1 MLCRFGETTCPR
13 QNVPVSHLAGRP
25 GYTLARQKFC
35 EAIVNRLTSWAGILL
50 LVAATSLLAQ
60 TTAPAV
66 ASIPRP
72 NAVPEGTTFLVRLED
87 RLDTAE
93 LHPGQ
98 HFKVK
103 LDEDLVAANGKM
115 IPRGK
120 KIKGHVSSVEHG
132 LNARLLLSFDEIET
146 RHGWVALIA
155 TVIGVPNERGLK
167 AQESEGEIERK
178 GTSAKQ
184 TVEDAAAGAA
194 LGASAGAAARSA
206 KDAGSGAA
214 TGASAGAMASLLAN
228 RDLRLEKGT
237 TLEVRLDRALQ
248 IPSH

>member
-1 MLCRFGETTCPR
+1 MPFWGEVTGVR
-13 QNVPVSHLAGRP
+13 QNVPVSHLAGGP
-25 GYTLARQKFC
+25 GFLLVHPKIC
-35 EAIVNRLTSWAGILL
+35 EVIVNQLSSWVGILSL
-50 LVAATSLLAQ
+50 TVASTVLAQ
-60 TTAPAV
+60 AVNPAV
-66 ASIPRP
+66 APMAPP

-87 RLDTAE
+87 KLDTAD

-103 LDEDLVAANGKM
+103 LDEDLIAPNGKM

-120 KIKGHVSSVEHG
+120 KIKGHISSVEHG
-132 LNARLLLSFDEIET
+132 LHARLLLSFDEIET

-155 TVIGVPNERGLK
+155 TVIAVPSERGLK
-167 AQESEGEIERK
+167 TPDSEGEIESK
-178 GTSAKQ
+178 GTSVKH

-194 LGASAGAAARSA
+194 AGANEAGARGAAAG
-206 KDAGSGAA
+206 AGS
-214 TGASAGAMASLLAN
+214 GAMASLLAN
-228 RDLRLEKGT
+228 RDLRLVKGT